1 MSRARLQAV
10 PQGEPA
16 PDEWLV
22 AMAQAALTKALAQR
36 PTAMLIAWEGRDGEV
51 HFVSVPGAVTLAEGM
66 AARLFYTLH
75 ADIEDGD
82 V

>member
-22 AMAQAALTKALAQR
+22 TMAQAALTKALAQR
-36 PTAMLIAWEGRDGEV
+36 PTALLIAWEDKSGDV
-51 HFVSVPGAVTLAEGM
+51 QFASVPGAVTLAEGM

-75 ADIEDGD
+75 AEGEESEG
-82 V
+82 